1 MTLSLPVIE
10 VVNER
15 DELWHRCR
23 NALGIARLLA
33 HESRPMALVATACQ
47 MAVESACRAALAQAD
62 LPFDGDVA
70 RALRA
75 LAAPSDLGDVPEGVP
90 TVERLA
96 ATQRL
101 VAWVA
106 AYLRSQAPERTWGY

>member
-1 MTLSLPVIE
+1 MTLSLAVIDL
-10 VVNER
+10 VSER
-15 DELWHRCR
+15 DELWDRCR

-33 HESRPMALVATACQ
+33 HESRPAALVTTACQ
-47 MAVESACRAALAQAD
+47 MAAESACRAALAQAD

-70 RALRA
+70 RALQA
-75 LAAPSDLGDVPEGVP
+75 LAAPSDLAAAPAGTAIG
-90 TVERLA
+90 ERLA

-106 AYLRSQAPERTWGY
+106 AYLRSEAPERTWGY